1 LFSWLFDCG
10 FDGNLL
16 LLLLSFMDML
26 ARRAGDKGSN
36 HNANANTSFPTCSTA
51 GFGPDSTSY
60 PLPRRRVEAGV
71 ATCVSSTEH
80 GNSMMGLG
88 GASEVIVN

>member
-1 LFSWLFDCG
+1 MTKVVIIMPMPTLP
-10 FDGNLL
+10 
-16 LLLLSFMDML
+16 
-26 ARRAGDKGSN
+26 
-36 HNANANTSFPTCSTA
+36 FPTCSTA